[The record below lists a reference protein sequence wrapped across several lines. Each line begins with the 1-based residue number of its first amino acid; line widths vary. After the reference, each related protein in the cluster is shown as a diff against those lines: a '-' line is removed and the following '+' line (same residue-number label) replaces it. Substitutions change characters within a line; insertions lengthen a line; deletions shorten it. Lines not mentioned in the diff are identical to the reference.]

1 MWIDTHAHLEDPRLS
16 EDLDEVL
23 KRAEDAGIKAILT
36 AGVDLK
42 ASRAAVELAERYG
55 IVWAAVG
62 IHPHEA
68 EKATPEVLNEIRKL
82 AACEKVLAVGE
93 VGLDFYKNYAPRETQ
108 LMAFR
113 SQTEMAG
120 ELGLPL
126 VVHSRGALREVLEVL
141 KGFQGVRGVLHCFP
155 EGPKEAEEAMEI
167 GWYIGVGGT
176 ITFPK
181 SKLPEVV
188 ASLPLS
194 RLLLETDSPYLA
206 PSPHRGRRNEPAYVA
221 IVGTEVARIKGLS
234 SEEVARCTTENA
246 LNLFG
251 FPPASS

>member
-1 MWIDTHAHLEDPRLS
+1 MWIDTHAHLEDPRFS

-113 SQTEMAG
+113 SQTEMAE
-120 ELGLPL
+120 ELDLPL
-126 VVHSRGALREVLEVL
+126 VVHSRGAIRDALDVIRE
-141 KGFQGVRGVLHCFP
+141 FRGVRGVLHCFP
-155 EGPKEAEEAMEI
+155 GGPEEAREAI
-167 GWYIGVGGT
+167 ELGWYIGVGGAL
-176 ITFPK
+176 TFPR
-181 SKLPEVV
+181 SRLSDVV
-188 ASLPLS
+188 AVLPLS
-194 RLLLETDSPYLA
+194 YFLLETDSPYLA
-206 PSPHRGRRNEPAYVA
+206 PVPHRGRRNEPAY
-221 IVGTEVARIKGLS
+221 ISLVGAEIARIKGLPTQ
-234 SEEVARCTTENA
+234 EVARCTTENA
-246 LNLFG
+246 RNLFE
-251 FPPASS
+251 FSPTSP